1 MPSTRGAS
9 RIGEVDGGFAG
20 DVVLVRDAFEVKL
33 ELRLFHFSC
42 SMRAVSLMSFLS
54 KAGRTTVTIGGRENA
69 EYLGD

>member
-54 KAGRTTVTIGGRENA
+54 KAGRTTVTS
-69 EYLGD
+69 